1 MDPRLRHLIPAGE
14 SDWMLDL
21 STNQMK
27 ISKNNITST
36 MTFSRD
42 TSGNLFFDFALP
54 DASGDT
60 QGNNF
65 YNNFWRSSYK
75 FSYIVRAAE

>member
-1 MDPRLRHLIPAGE
+1 
-14 SDWMLDL
+14 
-21 STNQMK
+21 
-27 ISKNNITST
+27 

-60 QGNNF
+60 PGNNF